1 MSGAPNGRQQ
11 HTKGRR
17 GEAAHHR
24 DDLDFTPV
32 RNGMDFLLSAFEHL
46 SQNDGEPDARDLK
59 YAVLHLQAA
68 VEVLLKARLIREH
81 WSLVFNDPGKA
92 KKSDYD
98 LGSFTSCG
106 VQAAIDRLNNIVSL
120 DISKDQALAVRA
132 LAATRNALTHLGHT
146 GSAFA
151 VESQAALVLD
161 FLITFIIDHLQPVL
175 TSELAYVENKMEELG
190 GELRNV
196 KALVRERSQRLE
208 TELKPLAGRTV
219 QCAECQQ
226 WTLVLGSREQ
236 ELRCRFCL
244 AALSPSAF
252 AAWYAE
258 SYTSSFYDAD
268 APHPIRACP
277 DCNAC
282 TVVFGAVVSENR
294 RANVDICFGCGK
306 DYTGWV
312 TCGPDCDCLV
322 PPGQDTLRCPHCA
335 GESIEQPTSAETPR
349 PRRRPDAGGPLAFE
363 TEKTAR

>member
-1 MSGAPNGRQQ
+1 MSGLPNGRQQ

-24 DDLDFTPV
+24 ADLDFTPV

-120 DISKDQALAVRA
+120 DISKDQAQAVRA

-161 FLITFIIDHLQPVL
+161 FLLTFIIEHLQPVL
-175 TSELAYVENKMEELG
+175 TSEWAFVEIRMEQLG
-190 GELRNV
+190 GQLLKV

-219 QCAECQQ
+219 QCPECQR
-226 WTLVLGSREQ
+226 WTLVLGSKEQ

-244 AALSPSAF
+244 TAHTPSAL
-252 AAWYAE
+252 AGWYSA
-258 SYTSSFYDAD
+258 SYISISDVD
-268 APHPIRACP
+268 APGPVKACP

-282 TVVFGAVVSENR
+282 TVVQGAVVAANR
-294 RANVDICFGCGK
+294 RANVDICFGCAK
-306 DYTGWV
+306 NYTGWV

-349 PRRRPDAGGPLAFE
+349 PRRRPDTGSPLAFE